1 MALIP
6 GMSRSAATIITAR
19 FLGKDTKSSAE
30 FSFFLPFRFF
40 LQQEFIN

>member
-30 FSFFLPFRFF
+30 FSFFLCRSGSSCSRD
-40 LQQEFIN
+40 L